1 MGVSTERETGGQRGP
16 AIETEKGKESK
27 SEQRKNS
34 TRNASGSLVSQRE
47 GSWLHRGYDSISQI
61 FCILI

>member
-16 AIETEKGKESK
+16 VIETEKGKESK

-47 GSWLHRGYDSISQI
+47 GSWLHRG
-61 FCILI
+61 